1 MKRLRTSVNR
11 SVAITISI
19 MALVLA
25 LGSGA
30 YASAGQ
36 RQLSPTVLPQHSL
49 QLINGWQSADP
60 GNGTGSPRYTVNT
73 GVVYLSG
80 SLTQPGGSNDQFA
93 VLPTGARPGHI
104 LYLPIYASQGA
115 AGTVQVFPNGA
126 IAVFSN
132 TPGAAQAFSSLAGVS
147 YPAGA

>member
-1 MKRLRTSVNR
+1 MKGLRASVNR
-11 SVAITISI
+11 PVAITISI

-30 YASAGQ
+30 YASAGP
-36 RQLSPTVLPQHSL
+36 RPASPAALPQHSL
-49 QLINGWQSADP
+49 QLIHGWQSADP
-60 GNGTGSPRYTVNT
+60 GNGTGSPRYVVNT
-73 GVVYLSG
+73 GIVYLSG
-80 SLTQPGGSNDQFA
+80 SLTLPSGSNDQFA
-93 VLPTGARPGHI
+93 VLPSGARPGHV
-104 LYLPIYASQGA
+104 LYIPIYASQGA
-115 AGTVQVFPNGA
+115 AGTVQVLPTGA

>member
-30 YASAGQ
+30 YASAGP
-36 RQLSPTVLPQHSL
+36 RPASPAALPQHSL
-49 QLINGWQSADP
+49 QLIHGWQSADP
-60 GNGTGSPRYTVNT
+60 GNGTGSPRYVVNT
-73 GVVYLSG
+73 GIVYLSG
-80 SLTQPGGSNDQFA
+80 SLTLPSGSNDQFA
-93 VLPTGARPGHI
+93 VLPSGARPGHI

>member
-30 YASAGQ
+30 YASAGP
-36 RQLSPTVLPQHSL
+36 RPASPAALPQHSL
-49 QLINGWQSADP
+49 QLIHGWQSADP
-60 GNGTGSPRYTVNT
+60 GNGTGSPRYVVNT
-73 GVVYLSG
+73 GIVYLSG
-80 SLTQPGGSNDQFA
+80 SLTLPSGSNDQFA
-93 VLPTGARPGHI
+93 VLPSGARPGHV
-104 LYLPIYASQGA
+104 LYIPIYASQGA
-115 AGTVQVFPNGA
+115 AGTVQVLPTGA

>member
-60 GNGTGSPRYTVNT
+60 GNGTGSPRYAVST

-80 SLTQPGGSNDQFA
+80 SLTQPAGSNDQFT
-93 VLPTGARPGHI
+93 VMPSGARPGHV
-104 LYLPIYASQGA
+104 LYIPIYASQGA
-115 AGTVQVFPNGA
+115 AGTVQVLPTGA